1 MTKIQLEN
9 FIKLQEQ
16 IDGMFQELSTL
27 SKKNPDTPLNKF
39 KIKLVNSVLDTANSI
54 LDEKNRPFTEFNKF
68 DEDELPSNSDV
79 VVMLS
84 QYIKCLEKFRSEN
97 ITRGQRDTYNWYW
110 IIDGVESKV
119 KTHAPQIEV
128 SN

>member
-1 MTKIQLEN
+1 MTKTQLEN

-16 IDGMFQELSTL
+16 IEGMFQELSIL
-27 SKKNPDTPLNKF
+27 SKKNPDKPLNKF

-54 LDEKNRPFTEFNKF
+54 LDEKNRPFTDFERF

-84 QYIKCLEKFRSEN
+84 QYLKCLEKYRSEN
-97 ITRGQRDTYNWYW
+97 IAKGLNDPYNWYW
-110 IIDGVESKV
+110 VIDGKQTKV
-119 KTHAPQIEV
+119 KTKAPQIEV
-128 SN
+128 SD